1 MADAVLHLR
10 LKPQRERR
18 PVKLL
23 FYERKASMQAPRK
36 ELVPEA
42 KLPKRR
48 RAQLRDARR
57 LLGLPQNPK
66 GVDDVLEALAL
77 IDLDERYWAAGR
89 VEYRKSTKVALRKA
103 LAALTRLKE
112 AYAQLPDEYVR
123 ARSLD
128 VYSINWHQLR
138 KHTTAFEQ
146 DLKAKPKDPF
156 KYVVHRKW
164 FAARVALQLMHD
176 HGLPTGAEREGKFHK
191 LASILY
197 GDPKAD
203 LYDQCCTVLSKK
215 ESGR

>member
-1 MADAVLHLR
+1 
-10 LKPQRERR
+10 
-18 PVKLL
+18 
-23 FYERKASMQAPRK
+23 MQAPRG

-57 LLGLPQNPK
+57 LLGLQQDPTD
-66 GVDDVLEALAL
+66 VDDVHEAFAL
-77 IDLDERYWAAGR
+77 IDLDERRWAAGR

-103 LAALTRLKE
+103 LAALRQLKE
-112 AYAQLPDEYVR
+112 AYAQLLDEYVHAR
-123 ARSLD
+123 ALD
-128 VYSINWHQLR
+128 IYSINWHQLR
-138 KHTTAFEQ
+138 KHATAFEQ

-176 HGLPTGAEREGKFHK
+176 RGLPTGPEREGKFCK

-203 LYDQCCTVLSKK
+203 LYYQCCTVLRKK
-215 ESGR
+215 EPAHTPRS

>member
-1 MADAVLHLR
+1 
-10 LKPQRERR
+10 
-18 PVKLL
+18 VKLL
-23 FYERKASMQAPRK
+23 FYEREVSMQAPRK

-48 RAQLRDARR
+48 RAQRRDARR
-57 LLGLPQNPK
+57 LLSLPQNPT

-77 IDLDERYWAAGR
+77 IDLDGRHWAAGR
-89 VEYRKSTKVALRKA
+89 VEYRNSTKAALRNA

-123 ARSLD
+123 ARALD

-138 KHTTAFEQ
+138 KHATAFEQ

-176 HGLPTGAEREGKFHK
+176 HGLPTGAEREGKV
-191 LASILY
+191 LQT
-197 GDPKAD
+197 GVDP
-203 LYDQCCTVLSKK
+203 LRRSK
-215 ESGR
+215 GRLVRSMLHCAEQERTGSRPYERPRGTMTNPEGSV